1 MDAAEKPLDDAE
13 ADKPAGVY
21 TEADDIVAFYP
32 VVYGYPRMKLGV
44 KAEKDGPGGV
54 RKAFARDVADALGN
68 DGGIGRK
75 AGDVRFDSVDV
86 GVLEDVDLE

>member
-1 MDAAEKPLDDAE
+1 
-13 ADKPAGVY
+13 
-21 TEADDIVAFYP
+21 
-32 VVYGYPRMKLGV
+32 
-44 KAEKDGPGGV
+44 V